1 MNSELVVPEK
11 IFKNH
16 RFTLHRF
23 YLALVMGVALH
34 LNKVGCFVLRNIEL
48 GPIGVGKIIND
59 QTLFFTFQ
67 QSQPEE
73 RVTRKSNL
81 IPHLAKDTVYH
92 VRLKFG
98 G

>member
-1 MNSELVVPEK
+1 MNSELVVTEK

-23 YLALVMGVALH
+23 YLALVMGMALH

-48 GPIGVGKIIND
+48 GPMAPREIIND

-67 QSQPEE
+67 QW
-73 RVTRKSNL
+73 
-81 IPHLAKDTVYH
+81 
-92 VRLKFG
+92 
-98 G
+98 